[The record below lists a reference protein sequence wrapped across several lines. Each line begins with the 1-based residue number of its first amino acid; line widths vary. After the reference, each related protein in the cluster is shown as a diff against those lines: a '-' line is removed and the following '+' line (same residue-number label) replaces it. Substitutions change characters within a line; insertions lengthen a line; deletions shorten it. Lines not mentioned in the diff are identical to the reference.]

1 MDMEGLLRANNRMG
15 LRYRMDKE
23 MLESG
28 EPITGQ
34 DKKLERLERQEQD
47 KSERQ
52 DEKLRARQ
60 TRAGQ

>member
-28 EPITGQ
+28 EPIAGQ
-34 DKKLERLERQEQD
+34 D
-47 KSERQ
+47 
-52 DEKLRARQ
+52 
-60 TRAGQ
+60 